1 MNRPL
6 SSILEFYSNFK
17 HGWSALEK
25 STILSTF
32 KCTWWSS
39 TLDDQVHLIKM
50 QFYETQVHLIQAQNP
65 YEVCFIQDTSVG
77 VLNRTWWSSALD
89 KGQFHKIGFIN
100 FSLSSVIESSALESS
115 ALHKGRFIK
124 LAINLGTDKTLI
136 IKSCFQI
143 AFFKYYLLPN
153 SYFEIKCK

>member
-1 MNRPL
+1 MNCPL

-17 HGWSALEK
+17 HSWSALEK
-25 STILSTF
+25 NMILSTF

-39 TLDDQVHLIKM
+39 TLDHQVHLIKM
-50 QFYETQVHLIQAQNP
+50 QFYETQVHLIQAHNP

-89 KGQFHKIGFIN
+89 KGQFHKIRFIN

-115 ALHKGRFIK
+115 ALHKQRGHLGVRSPWYHTLPKQVHFSS
-124 LAINLGTDKTLI
+124 LCNLLI
-136 IKSCFQI
+136 ASNQLV
-143 AFFKYYLLPN
+143 Y
-153 SYFEIKCK
+153 

>member
-25 STILSTF
+25 NTILSTF

-124 LAINLGTDKTLI
+124 PTINLRTSFAFRE
-136 IKSCFQI
+136 KSLRSNIFWKI
-143 AFFKYYLLPN
+143 NLMK
-153 SYFEIKCK
+153 ER